1 MATPQKP
8 AVVDGSTARLYRM
21 VILAQYLQ
29 TVESATLQRLQAVMT
44 VKFALRR
51 RTTTEM
57 VHDMQNAHIL
67 STHSKLFTLTPTG
80 QKWLK
85 NIEKENVL

>member
-1 MATPQKP
+1 MDTPMKP

-29 TVESATLQRLQAVMT
+29 EVKSATLERLQAFMT
-44 VKFALRR
+44 IKFGLKR

-57 VHDMQNAHIL
+57 VKDMQNAHL
-67 STHSKLFTLTPTG
+67 LCTQSKAFTLTPIG
-80 QKWLK
+80 EKWLK
-85 NIEKENVL
+85 TMSREDAL